1 MKGKQE
7 EIIIANPM
15 YDVVFKHL
23 MADKNI
29 AHYFV
34 ETVLGEKIADIDFAP
49 QEYSYEKEIQTE
61 DQIKKLNIIRLDFVA
76 TIRNNN
82 GEEKK
87 VLIEIQQ
94 SLKPYDILRFRT
106 YIGEQYRNRDNI
118 LAKDDEIVKVMPI
131 VAIYML
137 GFNIAGTSQV
147 AVKVKR
153 TGNDMI
159 NGGDV
164 KIKNPLF
171 EALTHDAYF
180 IQVSRIQQEMFDDWE
195 NCSELMKLLS
205 VFEQNYFID
214 NKYFKKYPYP
224 IIDKNIKKMVKT
236 LEYIA
241 ADPKMRRAMQEE
253 EFAALD
259 AAFWQDA
266 LAKKDNTIAQKDNT
280 IAQQDHAL
288 QKALAELNELKK
300 KFGLN

>member
-1 MKGKQE
+1 MTKKQK

-23 MADKNI
+23 MADKEI
-29 AHYFV
+29 ARYFV
-34 ETVLGEKIADIDFAP
+34 GTVLGEEIVDIDFAP
-49 QEYSYEKEIQTE
+49 QEYSYEKEIQTK
-61 DQIKKLNIIRLDFVA
+61 DQVKKLNIIRLDFVA

-137 GFNIAGTSQV
+137 GFKMAETSQV

-159 NGGDV
+159 YGGDV
-164 KIKNPLF
+164 EIKNPLF

-195 NCSELMKLLS
+195 NCSELMKILS
-205 VFEQNYFID
+205 VFEQSYFVD
-214 NKYFKKYPYP
+214 KQYFKKYPYS
-224 IIDKNIKKMVKT
+224 ITDKNIKKMVKT

-241 ADPKMRRAMQEE
+241 ADPKIRRAMQEE

-259 AAFWQDA
+259 KAFWQDA
-266 LAKKDNTIAQKDNT
+266 LAKKDNTIAQKDN
-280 IAQQDHAL
+280 AL
-288 QKALAELNELKK
+288 QKALAELTELKQ